1 MDKEKRI
8 AELDFVIRKAE
19 IEKAYHNGA
28 KLVFS
33 EIGVNAYKDYYGS
46 HGNFAWGFYD
56 YKVKEE
62 PRRIPFDGS
71 DAFGLAKCIF
81 KEIDEDYIFHL
92 PLEVGNV
99 GARFNR
105 NFVNYEDLS
114 ENWLKWNDLKKE
126 WQPCNKVA

>member
-8 AELDFVIRKAE
+8 AELEERERQIKV
-19 IEKAYHNGA
+19 EKAFYNG
-28 KLVFS
+28 KKIEIIIKKWKDDLWS
-33 EIGVNAYKDYYGS
+33 ETKKPMFNWSECDYRI
-46 HGNFAWGFYD
+46 A
-56 YKVKEE
+56 EE
-62 PRRIPFDGS
+62 TRRIPFDGS

-99 GARFNR
+99 GVRFNR

-114 ENWLKWNDLKKE
+114 ENWLKWNDTLQV